1 MYIQPNEESLR
12 IQDHQYLLIDQ
23 AIVGKFEGY
32 SQYIISLAPDFN
44 LLQAEQYPI
53 LLKFDKLSLEKQ
65 QELLDYHESFI
76 GLYQQPIFS
85 VLFKTRYEQT
95 DESLAKYFKKI
106 LYVDKNGKIFL
117 RRIYDPK
124 VIFQLNCYESRFDIL
139 SNIFKPFSDV
149 SIFFNKKFITFTLN
163 EDAIQQ
169 DGILENVSFSKI
181 SLVNRLVD
189 ILNLNDRDINFVQY
203 FSKSTFDD
211 IEVINKF
218 VGHKLG
224 KFDYLALLYHVKL
237 LGIEFLKLDEVRGV
251 LNHDEGY
258 FKASKSLDDE
268 NWEKIFNKLNVIDSE
283 FKNKVMYGY

>member
-95 DESLAKYFKKI
+95 DESLAKYF
-106 LYVDKNGKIFL
+106 
-117 RRIYDPK
+117 
-124 VIFQLNCYESRFDIL
+124 
-139 SNIFKPFSDV
+139 
-149 SIFFNKKFITFTLN
+149 
-163 EDAIQQ
+163 
-169 DGILENVSFSKI
+169 
-181 SLVNRLVD
+181 
-189 ILNLNDRDINFVQY
+189 
-203 FSKSTFDD
+203 
-211 IEVINKF
+211 
-218 VGHKLG
+218 
-224 KFDYLALLYHVKL
+224 
-237 LGIEFLKLDEVRGV
+237 
-251 LNHDEGY
+251 
-258 FKASKSLDDE
+258 
-268 NWEKIFNKLNVIDSE
+268 
-283 FKNKVMYGY
+283 